1 MAVTLTGTTGAD
13 TILGG
18 AGDEL
23 LLGLA
28 GNDSLSGGDG
38 NDTLDGGSGTNRV
51 DGGAGDDLILI
62 DRTATNG
69 VMLTPSTGI
78 DGGLGYDTVSFAG
91 TMAEF
96 HITNVVGFGLT
107 ITDLVGG
114 ARTIAVGVEH
124 LQFTDGD
131 IWLVNPNQNTPV
143 VSGTVAALATE
154 GGVAVSVDPLA
165 LATDA
170 DAGAV
175 LTAMMGALPAGVS
188 FDGSLLTLDPGDAAY
203 DILGAG
209 VTQVVTVD
217 YQVSDGLHVTPAQ
230 ATFTVTGVND
240 AATFLGNLADMT
252 EDGSTVSGV
261 VTVSDVDAG
270 EAHLVTQVV
279 MPSPHGVFAV
289 DASGSWSFRLD
300 TDALEVQAL
309 GVGEALAE
317 QQEIVSADGT
327 VGVLQV
333 TVAGTADAL
342 RIGSNL
348 AETLNGSSA
357 AERIFGLDGADVLNG
372 KAGADTLDGGAGADK
387 LYGGDGADRVIW
399 DGADLVIEGGAG
411 VDTLVL
417 KTATSVVLSAADQ
430 VAGDLGVTKGF
441 EAVDAGLCLGSV
453 SLTGSDGANRLQ
465 GGYADDLI
473 AGGRGNDVLTGGMGA
488 DTFLFAARGGVDHV
502 TDFALGVDHLGL
514 QGITAAQVSW
524 TDNGVDTRVDLGGT
538 VVMLD
543 GVIGLTLADFLFL

>member
-1 MAVTLTGTTGAD
+1 MAVTLTGSNGAD

-23 LLGLA
+23 LLGLG
-28 GNDSLSGGDG
+28 GNDSLLGGEG
-38 NDTLDGGSGTNRV
+38 NDTIDGGAGTNRV

-69 VMLTPSTGI
+69 VMMTPATGI

-91 TMAEF
+91 MMAEF
-96 HITNVVGFGLT
+96 HMTNIVGFGLT

-131 IWLVNPNQNTPV
+131 IWLVNPNQNAPV
-143 VSGTVAALATE
+143 VSGAVAAVATE
-154 GGVAVSVDPLA
+154 GGAVVSVDPLA

-170 DAGAV
+170 DPAAV
-175 LTAMMGALPAGVS
+175 LSAVIGSLPAGVS
-188 FDGSLLTLDPGDAAY
+188 FDGSLLTLDPTNTAY

-217 YQVSDGLHVTPAQ
+217 FQVSDGLHLTPAQ
-230 ATFTVTGVND
+230 ASFTVTGVND
-240 AATFLGNLADMT
+240 AATFLGNTADMT
-252 EDGSTVSGV
+252 EDGSTVRGV
-261 VTVSDVDAG
+261 VTVSDVDTG
-270 EAHLVTQVV
+270 EASLATQGV
-279 MPSPHGVFAV
+279 SAAPHGVFAV
-289 DASGSWSFRLD
+289 DAAGWSFRLD

-309 GVGEALAE
+309 GVGESLAE
-317 QQEIVSADGT
+317 QMNIVSADGT
-327 VGVLQV
+327 AGILQV
-333 TVAGTADAL
+333 NVAGTADAL

-348 AETLNGSSA
+348 AETMNGTNA

-372 KAGADTLDGGAGADK
+372 KSGADVLDGGAGADK
-387 LYGGDGADRVIW
+387 LYAGDGADRVIW
-399 DGADLVIEGGAG
+399 DGADVVSEGGSG

-417 KTATSVVLSAADQ
+417 KSATAVTLSAADQ
-430 VAGDLGVTKGF
+430 VAGDAGVTRGF
-441 EAVDAGLCLGSV
+441 EAVDAGLCLTSV
-453 SLTGSDGANRLQ
+453 SLTGSDGANRLM
-465 GGYADDLI
+465 GGYGDDLLS
-473 AGGRGNDVLTGGMGA
+473 GGKGADVLTGGMGA
-488 DTFLFAARGGVDHV
+488 DTFFFAARGGVDHV
-502 TDFALGVDHLGL
+502 TDFDLGVDHLAL

-524 TDNGVDTRVDLGGT
+524 TEIGADSRVDLGGM

-543 GVIGLTLADFLFL
+543 GVTGLTLSDFLFM